1 MGYFSERLRTG
12 GSEVVL
18 GCNFFYPV
26 WLVVLSLSIC
36 LTKVD
41 AIKTKIWEQKSVEA
55 FQAGTAKSVSVSSA
69 GEIVLHRKLET
80 VFEKGDE
87 VFIWCLAE
95 DSAGNIYA
103 GTGNG
108 GKIYHI
114 TPEGESSLFYDSPEV
129 SILCMAIDSENR
141 VYVGTAP
148 SGLVYR
154 VDDDKTPPTTLL
166 STEESYVWSLAFDPQ
181 GNLYAATG
189 TEGKIYKIPT
199 ADDPAE
205 GTESEPS
212 VLFDADET
220 NIVSLIFHHGYLY
233 AGSDGK
239 GTIFKI
245 SLDGDASVVYQTG
258 QKEVHSLVGAPDGSV
273 FAGTVT
279 TAPPKPGSRPSGP
292 PTPDGR
298 PPEQK
303 KSRIYQVQPNGTIR
317 GIWNSPEPL
326 ILSINAYAD
335 YLIVGTGDDGKIY
348 HVTLD
353 GESVAIAKCEAKQVL
368 ALNQTTIDGENA
380 SNLTWVATGNQGKV
394 FQLSESYVEEGT
406 LESEAYDAKSTS
418 RWGKLS
424 WRSTGGEV
432 TFSTRSGNTGKPDN
446 TWSDWSGALAN
457 SDGAQ
462 ITSPEARFLQ
472 WKAVLKA
479 NDGTP
484 TLQQVRFG
492 SVQLNLEPRIGQIQ
506 VHVGVP
512 KDRENRNGPPQRS
525 KNDANAQ
532 KKRTAKWEVADP
544 NDDPLEFT
552 LYSKRIEDNEWQLL
566 KEELKDPVYT
576 WDATAMPDGEYHL
589 KLVVSDQ
596 LGNQQGTGLA
606 AEKISSPFEVDNTQ
620 PVIADIQGTKNDDGS
635 YRISCVIEDGG
646 SPIKEAVYKIDSD
659 EEWKVVFPSDL
670 IFDSRREELVLTTE
684 PLERKGRHTIAIRV
698 VDTAGNIAVGGAAF

>member
-1 MGYFSERLRTG
+1 MGYFSEGLRTG
-12 GSEVVL
+12 DSKIILE
-18 GCNFFYPV
+18 CNFVYPV

-36 LTKVD
+36 LTKAD

-103 GTGNG
+103 GTGND
-108 GKIYHI
+108 GKIYRI
-114 TPEGESSLFYDSPEV
+114 TPEGDSSLFYNSPEV

-166 STEESYVWSLAFDPQ
+166 STEENYVWSLAFDPQ

-199 ADDPAE
+199 ADAQPE

-303 KSRIYQVQPNGTIR
+303 KG
-317 GIWNSPEPL
+317 L
-326 ILSINAYAD
+326 F
-335 YLIVGTGDDGKIY
+335 IV
-348 HVTLD
+348 
-353 GESVAIAKCEAKQVL
+353 
-368 ALNQTTIDGENA
+368 
-380 SNLTWVATGNQGKV
+380 
-394 FQLSESYVEEGT
+394 
-406 LESEAYDAKSTS
+406 
-418 RWGKLS
+418 
-424 WRSTGGEV
+424 
-432 TFSTRSGNTGKPDN
+432 
-446 TWSDWSGALAN
+446 
-457 SDGAQ
+457 
-462 ITSPEARFLQ
+462 
-472 WKAVLKA
+472 
-479 NDGTP
+479 
-484 TLQQVRFG
+484 
-492 SVQLNLEPRIGQIQ
+492 
-506 VHVGVP
+506 
-512 KDRENRNGPPQRS
+512 
-525 KNDANAQ
+525 
-532 KKRTAKWEVADP
+532 
-544 NDDPLEFT
+544 
-552 LYSKRIEDNEWQLL
+552 
-566 KEELKDPVYT
+566 
-576 WDATAMPDGEYHL
+576 
-589 KLVVSDQ
+589 
-596 LGNQQGTGLA
+596 
-606 AEKISSPFEVDNTQ
+606 
-620 PVIADIQGTKNDDGS
+620 
-635 YRISCVIEDGG
+635 
-646 SPIKEAVYKIDSD
+646 
-659 EEWKVVFPSDL
+659 
-670 IFDSRREELVLTTE
+670 
-684 PLERKGRHTIAIRV
+684 
-698 VDTAGNIAVGGAAF
+698 